1 MTSWGDETDDA
12 PEVVDARAR
21 AALAAKWMIRHGP
34 PSPDHYRAVMDAR
47 AAAELVDVNP
57 ANDRSNSDDVSRTTA
72 PTALHTHA
80 PDLATTPPYPG

>member
-1 MTSWGDETDDA
+1 MTSWCDTPDDT
-12 PEVVDARAR
+12 PEAAADRAR
-21 AALAAKWMIRHGP
+21 VELAAQWMLRSGP
-34 PSPDHYRAVMDAR
+34 PTLDHYRAVMDAR